1 MNNMKKATA
10 ICIQQYQDEDDLE
23 EYNCGVIPIEEVK
36 VYKVGEIGT
45 VVVGQFHKDYWKLV

>member
-1 MNNMKKATA
+1 MKKATA

-23 EYNCGVIPIEEVK
+23 EYNFGFIPIEEVK

-45 VVVGQFHKDYWKLV
+45 VVVGQFDKDYWKLV